1 MRNYLLCILLFQAF
15 AVNASNECFDMQGF
29 TIKAGEKNSL
39 GIEALMSCGRLTDLC
54 DLYIKIPSEFDTAA
68 IIYNLESTYDS
79 EFYIPTPVYD
89 WDEVY
94 AKKVYRSP
102 SDIVTFLSP
111 KFHGV
116 HIQLK
121 KSYAEYTELHLTE
134 SNGCEFIDI
143 EKLSWCVTEN

>member
-1 MRNYLLCILLFQAF
+1 MRIYLVWILMIQSFV
-15 AVNASNECFDMQGF
+15 VNASNDCFDMQGF
-29 TIKAGEKNSL
+29 KIKAGEENSF
-39 GIEALMSCGRLTDLC
+39 GIEALMSCGRLSDLC

-68 IIYNLESTYDS
+68 IIYDLESTEDS

-89 WDEVY
+89 WDEAY
-94 AKKVYRSP
+94 AKKVYRTP
-102 SDIVTFLSP
+102 SDIITFLSP

-121 KSYAEYTELHLTE
+121 KNYAEYTELHLTE

-143 EKLSWCVTEN
+143 EKLSGWFE